1 MEAVVWPSESHRIA
15 FSSSIFT
22 YKCSLG
28 WMVGLA
34 PWLRVSSRRFLY
46 VCLALQVQFSYL
58 RRTSFASIPLH
69 GRSLAWSLGKMS
81 TINHKIFRSSQTV
94 IFPKRCTLGWKQF
107 LHMMAPARDG
117 NGSLTSRAICD
128 LSSQLDV
135 SCGPSLPMGIF
146 MLASLEERPSFP
158 GDSY

>member
-15 FSSSIFT
+15 FIPYIFP
-22 YKCSLG
+22 YKSSLG

-34 PWLRVSSRRFLY
+34 PWLRVLSRRFLY
-46 VCLALQVQFSYL
+46 VCLALQMQFSDL

-69 GRSLAWSLGKMS
+69 GRSLARSLGKMS

-94 IFPKRCTLGWKQF
+94 ISPKRCTLGWKKF
-107 LHMMAPARDG
+107 LHMMAPTRDG

-135 SCGPSLPMGIF
+135 SCGPLLPMGIF
-146 MLASLEERPSFP
+146 MQASLEERLSFP
-158 GDSY
+158 GGSY